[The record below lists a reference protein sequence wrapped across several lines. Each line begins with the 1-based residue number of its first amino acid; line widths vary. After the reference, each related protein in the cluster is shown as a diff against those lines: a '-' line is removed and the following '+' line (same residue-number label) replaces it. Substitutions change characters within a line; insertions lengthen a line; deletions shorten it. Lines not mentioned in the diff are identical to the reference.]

1 MALLK
6 ELKGSFV
13 GGQVSPELQNRIDL
27 EKFNTFLKEAK
38 NTQIKPEGGI
48 SNRAGTVFIGK
59 AKEAT
64 FRLTINV
71 NVTATIIINGV
82 EYSSVTTKSVD
93 LDAGSEYTYEVSAV
107 GYDTK
112 SSSGTI
118 NENKVIEVELEADAN
133 NYEFTI
139 TNTQGATITINGT
152 EQSTVTEP
160 AGTLIEWEVS
170 KTGYV
175 TQSGSFLLSA
185 DTESPMVVTLE
196 EVPTTATLTIVATP
210 NDSVIKINGVVQ
222 NNVVLDIGDNYTYE
236 VTKEGYLDYSG
247 SGTITENT
255 TINVTLQSQT
265 VNLQN
270 IQPATNNVDL
280 LTTYNVSKTGTYS
293 LEVKGQNGG
302 TLTIRTGNDITYWE
316 AEYGGYTKL
325 NIPLTS
331 GDVLKIKSIG
341 GVVLSDM
348 KYGNNTLQNFYFGT
362 GVGIWL
368 NDECIVVSGGGA
380 SLFRYQDQASET
392 FMASGSGYYGGDIT
406 YSGNKVYGI
415 NHNGTTGSPST
426 SDVASSADGE
436 KITGY
441 QIVCYGGS
449 GYVKGSLA
457 SYVAERKRTG
467 VQAFAKIE
475 FIG

>member
-27 EKFNTFLKEAK
+27 EKFNTFVKEAK

-48 SNRAGTVFIGK
+48 SNRAGTIFIGK

-71 NVTATIIINGV
+71 NVSATIIINGI

-112 SSSGTI
+112 SGSGTI

-196 EVPTTATLTIVATP
+196 EIPTTATLTIVATP

-265 VNLQN
+265 VDMQN
-270 IQPATNNVDL
+270 ILPATNNIDL
-280 LTTYNVSKTGTYS
+280 LLTYNVTETGTYN
-293 LEVKGQNGG
+293 LEIQAEAGG
-302 TLTIRTGNDITYWE
+302 DVTIRGGSVTSWG
-316 AEYGGYTKL
+316 AKYGGYTKL
-325 NIPLTS
+325 NVPLTS

-341 GVVLSDM
+341 GIVIENVSGI
-348 KYGNNTLQNFYFGT
+348 GNGAFST
-362 GVGIWL
+362 GIGVWL

-380 SLFRYQDQASET
+380 SYFRYYNQSGDN
-392 FMASGSGYYGGDIT
+392 FLVSGSGYYGGDIT
-406 YSGNKVYGI
+406 YSGNKVFGI
-415 NHNGTTGSPST
+415 NHNGTTSSPST
-426 SDVASSADGE
+426 SDVTSSADGE

-449 GYVKGSLA
+449 GYVKTSLQT
-457 SYVAERKRTG
+457 YVVERKRKG
-467 VQAFAKIE
+467 GHASVKIE